1 MKRQFNMSR
10 KKIVFWVMML
20 MGFSLSSAWAYEPII
35 PFSGGTPV
43 SNNPA
48 DYRFQSTSP
57 LLDNTPSV
65 QDADMPITYGTNYG
79 PLRGHWDDNGDWVPD
94 EGDNEVGQVD
104 DPLPVGE
111 PLCLL
116 FMAAAYYLFCRR
128 KRKTTA

>member
-1 MKRQFNMSR
+1 MKRQFNMIR

-20 MGFSLSSAWAYEPII
+20 MGFSLSSAWAYEPIT

-43 SNNPA
+43 SNNPV

-65 QDADMPITYGTNYG
+65 QDAGMPVTYGTNYG
-79 PLRGHWDDNGDWVPD
+79 PLRGGWG
-94 EGDNEVGQVD
+94 D
-104 DPLPVGE
+104 DPGDDPGVGEVENHVPVGE

-128 KRKTTA
+128 KRKTAA

>member
-1 MKRQFNMSR
+1 MKRQFNMNR
-10 KKIVFWVMML
+10 KKIVFLVMML
-20 MGFSLSSAWAYEPII
+20 MGVSLSSAWAYEPIT
-35 PFSGGTPV
+35 PFSGATPV
-43 SNNPA
+43 NNNPA

-65 QDADMPITYGTNYG
+65 QDADMPVTYGANYG
-79 PLRGHWDDNGDWVPD
+79 PNRGYWDEDGWHPDDDDNPTGV
-94 EGDNEVGQVD
+94 VD

-128 KRKTTA
+128 KRKDIA

>member
-20 MGFSLSSAWAYEPII
+20 MGFSLSSAWAYEPIT

-65 QDADMPITYGTNYG
+65 QDADMSITYGANYG
-79 PLRGHWDDNGDWVPD
+79 PLRGGLDPD
-94 EGDNEVGQVD
+94 GPGVGEVE
-104 DPLPVGE
+104 DPVPVGE

>member
-1 MKRQFNMSR
+1 MKRQFNMNR

-20 MGFSLSSAWAYEPII
+20 MGFSLSSAWAYEPIT

-65 QDADMPITYGTNYG
+65 QDADMPVTYGANYG
-79 PLRGHWDDNGDWVPD
+79 PRREGWNEPD
-94 EGDNEVGQVD
+94 GPGVGEVD

>member
-20 MGFSLSSAWAYEPII
+20 MGFSLSSAWAYEPIT

-65 QDADMPITYGTNYG
+65 QDADMSITYGANYG
-79 PLRGHWDDNGDWVPD
+79 PLRGGLDPD
-94 EGDNEVGQVD
+94 GPGVGEVE
-104 DPLPVGE
+104 DPVPVGE

-128 KRKTTA
+128 KRKTAA

>member
-1 MKRQFNMSR
+1 MKRQFNMNR

-20 MGFSLSSAWAYEPII
+20 MGFSLSSAWAYEPIT

-65 QDADMPITYGTNYG
+65 QDADMSLTYGANYG
-79 PLRGHWDDNGDWVPD
+79 PLRGGL
-94 EGDNEVGQVD
+94 NEPGVGEVED

>member
-1 MKRQFNMSR
+1 MKRQFNMNR

-57 LLDNTPSV
+57 LLDNSPTV
-65 QDADMPITYGTNYG
+65 QDADMPVTYGTNYG
-79 PLRGHWDDNGDWVPD
+79 PRREGWDDLGDD
-94 EGDNEVGQVD
+94 DNPIGVKPEV
-104 DPLPVGE
+104 PVGE

>member
-1 MKRQFNMSR
+1 MKRQFNMNR

-20 MGFSLSSAWAYEPII
+20 MGFSLSSAWAYEPIT

-65 QDADMPITYGTNYG
+65 QDADMSVTYGANYG
-79 PLRGHWDDNGDWVPD
+79 PLRGGLDDNPGDD
-94 EGDNEVGQVD
+94 D
-104 DPLPVGE
+104 DPIGVLPVVPVGE

-128 KRKTTA
+128 KRKTAA

>member
-1 MKRQFNMSR
+1 MKRQFNMNR

-20 MGFSLSSAWAYEPII
+20 MGFSLSSAWAYEPIT
-35 PFSGGTPV
+35 PFSGGTPIN
-43 SNNPA
+43 NNPA

-65 QDADMPITYGTNYG
+65 QDADMPVTYGTNYG
-79 PLRGHWDDNGDWVPD
+79 PRREGWDDPEDD
-94 EGDNEVGQVD
+94 DNPIGVKPEV
-104 DPLPVGE
+104 PVGE

>member
-20 MGFSLSSAWAYEPII
+20 MEFSLSSAWAYEPIT

-65 QDADMPITYGTNYG
+65 QDADMPITYGANYG
-79 PLRGHWDDNGDWVPD
+79 PLRGGL
-94 EGDNEVGQVD
+94 D
-104 DPLPVGE
+104 DPGVGEVEDPVPVGE

-116 FMAAAYYLFCRR
+116 FMVAAYYLFCRR

>member
-20 MGFSLSSAWAYEPII
+20 MGFSLSSAWAYEPIT

-65 QDADMPITYGTNYG
+65 QDADMSITYGANYG
-79 PLRGHWDDNGDWVPD
+79 PFRGGLD
-94 EGDNEVGQVD
+94 EPGVGEVE
-104 DPLPVGE
+104 DPVPVGE

-116 FMAAAYYLFCRR
+116 CMAAAYYLFCRR
-128 KRKTTA
+128 KRKTAA

>member
-20 MGFSLSSAWAYEPII
+20 MGFSLSSAWAYEPIT

-65 QDADMPITYGTNYG
+65 QDADMSVTYGANYG
-79 PLRGHWDDNGDWVPD
+79 PLRGGL
-94 EGDNEVGQVD
+94 D
-104 DPLPVGE
+104 DPGVGEVEDPVPVGE

-128 KRKTTA
+128 KRKTAA

>member
-1 MKRQFNMSR
+1 MKRQFNMNR
-10 KKIVFWVMML
+10 KKIVLWVMML
-20 MGFSLSSAWAYEPII
+20 MGFSLSSAWAYEPIT

-65 QDADMPITYGTNYG
+65 QDADMSLTYGANYG
-79 PLRGHWDDNGDWVPD
+79 PLRGGL
-94 EGDNEVGQVD
+94 D
-104 DPLPVGE
+104 DPGVGEVEDPVPVGE

-116 FMAAAYYLFCRR
+116 FMAAAYYLFSRR